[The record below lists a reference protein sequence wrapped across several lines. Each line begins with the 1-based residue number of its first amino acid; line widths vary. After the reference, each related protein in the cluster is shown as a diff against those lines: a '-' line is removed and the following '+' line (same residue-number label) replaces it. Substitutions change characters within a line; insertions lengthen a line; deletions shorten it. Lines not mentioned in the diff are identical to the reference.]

1 MQENVF
7 PMGKANFLIFRES
20 DIMKKKISRKTILK
34 GIALGTISLP
44 LFLRGL
50 LHENRAQSSSGP
62 SISGRT
68 YEWKMVTTW
77 PPNFPVIGETCQL
90 FADLCEAMSGGRIKI
105 RVYGGGELV
114 PALESFD
121 AVRTGAAEVGSGAA
135 YYWAGKAAAAQFFA
149 TVPFGM
155 NAQQVNAWLLGGGG
169 WQLWEELYRDFGL
182 VPFPGGNTGVQ
193 MGGWFNREVNTLAD
207 LKGLKM
213 RIPGL
218 GGKVL
223 EKAGGSPVLLAGGE
237 IYTGLER
244 GIIDATEWLGPFHDS
259 LMGFPEIARY
269 YYTPGWHEPGTV
281 LEFFLNKKAFDG
293 LPQDLQA
300 IVRSAAMHCNQWCL
314 SMMEA
319 KNAEA
324 YAKLLADGVEV
335 RTFSKEILQQL
346 YVYNQEAVQELADS
360 SPFARRVYDS
370 YSTFQQKSR
379 DYAGITE
386 KVYHEEIQQL
396 N

>member
-1 MQENVF
+1 
-7 PMGKANFLIFRES
+7 
-20 DIMKKKISRKTILK
+20 MKKVSRKNVLK

-50 LHENRAQSSSGP
+50 LQDSKAQNTTSAVF
-62 SISGRT
+62 SGRT

-90 FADLCEAMSGGRIKI
+90 FADLCASMSNGRIKI
-105 RVYGGGELV
+105 RVYGAGELV
-114 PALESFD
+114 PALECFD
-121 AVRTGAAEVGSGAA
+121 AVRTGAAEVASGAA
-135 YYWAGKAAAAQFFA
+135 YYWAGKTPAAQFFA

-155 NAQQVNAWLLGGGG
+155 NAQQVNAWLLAGGGLEL
-169 WQLWEELYRDFGL
+169 WQQLYSDFGL
-182 VPFPGGNTGVQ
+182 IPFPGGNTGVQ

-223 EKAGGSPVLLAGGE
+223 EKAGGAPVLLAGGE

-244 GIIDATEWLGPFHDS
+244 GVIDATEWLGPFHDT
-259 LMGFPEIARY
+259 LMGFHEIAKY

-281 LEFFLNKKAFDG
+281 LELFLNKKAYEE
-293 LPQDLQA
+293 LPPDLQS
-300 IVRSAAMHCNQWCL
+300 IVKAAALYCNQWCL
-314 SMMEA
+314 SLMEA

-324 YAKLLADGVEV
+324 FAQLLTKGVDV
-335 RTFSKEILQQL
+335 RSFSPEILAQL
-346 YVYNQEAVQELADS
+346 YQYNQEAVRELADS
-360 SPFARRVYDS
+360 NPFATQVYAS
-370 YSTFQQKSR
+370 YEGFRQKAN
-379 DYAGITE
+379 DYAAITE
-386 KVYHEEIQQL
+386 KAYYERMQSL
-396 N
+396 S

>member
-1 MQENVF
+1 MTGFSYFF
-7 PMGKANFLIFRES
+7 PAKNHFM
-20 DIMKKKISRKTILK
+20 KKISRKRILQ

-50 LHENRAQSSSGP
+50 LHENRAQGGGSNTFSS
-62 SISGRT
+62 RT

-90 FADLCEAMSGGRIKI
+90 FADLCESMSGGRIKI
-105 RVYGGGELV
+105 RVYGAGELV
-114 PALESFD
+114 PALECFD
-121 AVRTGAAEVGSGAA
+121 AVRTGAAEVSSGAA

-155 NAQQVNAWLLGGGG
+155 NAQQVNAWLLAGGGLEL
-169 WQLWEELYRDFGL
+169 WQELYADFGL

-193 MGGWFNREVNTLAD
+193 MGGWFNREVNTLND

-244 GIIDATEWLGPFHDS
+244 GVIDATEWLGPFHDR
-259 LMGFPEIARY
+259 LMGFHEIAKY

-281 LEFFLNKKAFDG
+281 LELFLNQKAYDS
-293 LPQDLQA
+293 LSPDLQA
-300 IVRSAAMHCNQWCL
+300 IVRAAALYSNQWCL
-314 SMMEA
+314 AQMEA
-319 KNAEA
+319 RNAEA
-324 YAKLLADGVEV
+324 FAQLLTEGVDV
-335 RTFSKEILQQL
+335 RTYSQDILTQL
-346 YVYNQEAVQELADS
+346 YQYNQEAVRELADS
-360 SPFARRVYDS
+360 TPFATRVFDS
-370 YSTFQQKSR
+370 YSAFRQKAV
-379 DYAGITE
+379 DYAAITE
-386 KVYHEEIQQL
+386 KAYYEQIQGL
-396 N
+396 S

>member
-1 MQENVF
+1 
-7 PMGKANFLIFRES
+7 
-20 DIMKKKISRKTILK
+20 MKVSRKNVLK

-50 LHENRAQSSSGP
+50 LHENRAQGGNGP
-62 SISGRT
+62 AISGRT

-155 NAQQVNAWLLGGGG
+155 NAQQVNAWLIGGGG
-169 WQLWEELYRDFGL
+169 LQLWEELYRDFGL

-193 MGGWFNREVNTLAD
+193 MGGWFNREVNTLSD

-244 GIIDATEWLGPFHDS
+244 GVIDATEWLGPFHDS

-281 LEFFLNKKAFDG
+281 LEFFMNKGAFDG
-293 LPQDLQA
+293 LPKDLQA
-300 IVRSAAMHCNQWCL
+300 IVRSAAMHSNQWCL

-324 YAKLLADGVEV
+324 YAKLLADGVDV
-335 RTFSKEILQQL
+335 RTFSEEILQQL
-346 YVYNQEAVQELADS
+346 YVYNQQAVQELADS
-360 SPFARRVYDS
+360 TPFARRVYDS
-370 YSTFQQKSR
+370 YSAFRQKSR
-379 DYAGITE
+379 DYASITE
-386 KVYHEEIQQL
+386 KVYYGQIQQL
-396 N
+396 S

>member
-1 MQENVF
+1 MCRTLAIYDRLFVLF
-7 PMGKANFLIFRES
+7 SAKDYS
-20 DIMKKKISRKTILK
+20 MKKFSRKRILQ

-50 LHENRAQSSSGP
+50 LHENRAQGGGTNTFSS
-62 SISGRT
+62 RT

-90 FADLCEAMSGGRIKI
+90 FADLCESMSGGRIKI
-105 RVYGGGELV
+105 RVYGAGELV
-114 PALESFD
+114 PALECFD
-121 AVRTGAAEVGSGAA
+121 AVRTGAAEVASGAA

-155 NAQQVNAWLLGGGG
+155 NAQQVNAWLLAGGGLEL
-169 WQLWEELYRDFGL
+169 WQELYADFGL

-244 GIIDATEWLGPFHDS
+244 GVIDATEWLGPYHDT
-259 LMGFPEIARY
+259 LMGFHEIAKY

-281 LEFFLNKKAFDG
+281 LELFLNKKAYDS
-293 LPQDLQA
+293 LSPDLQA
-300 IVRSAAMHCNQWCL
+300 IVKAAALYSNQWCL
-314 SMMEA
+314 AQMEA
-319 KNAEA
+319 KNASSFNE
-324 YAKLLADGVEV
+324 LLQAGVDV
-335 RTFSKEILQQL
+335 RSLSPEIMEQL
-346 YVYNQEAVQELADS
+346 YRYNQEAVGELAES
-360 SPFARRVYDS
+360 TPFATRVYES
-370 YSTFQQKSR
+370 YTAFRQKAN

-386 KVYHEEIQQL
+386 KAYYEQIQRL
-396 N
+396 S

>member
-1 MQENVF
+1 MCRTLAIYDRLFVLF
-7 PMGKANFLIFRES
+7 SAKYRFM
-20 DIMKKKISRKTILK
+20 KKISRKRILQ

-50 LHENRAQSSSGP
+50 LHENRAQGGGNNTFSS
-62 SISGRT
+62 RT

-90 FADLCEAMSGGRIKI
+90 FADLCESMSGGRIKI
-105 RVYGGGELV
+105 RVYGAGELV
-114 PALESFD
+114 PALECFD
-121 AVRTGAAEVGSGAA
+121 AVRTGAAEVASGAA

-155 NAQQVNAWLLGGGG
+155 NAQQVNAWLLAGGGLEL
-169 WQLWEELYRDFGL
+169 WQELYADFGL

-207 LKGLKM
+207 LRGLKM

-244 GIIDATEWLGPFHDS
+244 GVIDATEWLGPFHDR
-259 LMGFPEIARY
+259 LMGFHEIAKY

-281 LEFFLNKKAFDG
+281 LELFLNKKAFDS
-293 LPQDLQA
+293 LSPDLQA
-300 IVRSAAMHCNQWCL
+300 IVRAAALYSNQWCL
-314 SMMEA
+314 AQMEA
-319 KNAEA
+319 RNAEA
-324 YAKLLADGVEV
+324 FAQLLAEGVDV
-335 RTFSKEILQQL
+335 RTYSQDILAQL
-346 YVYNQEAVQELADS
+346 HQYNQQAVQELADS
-360 SPFARRVYDS
+360 SPFASRVYKS
-370 YSTFQQKSR
+370 YTAFRQKAI

-386 KVYHEEIQQL
+386 KAYYEQIQGL
-396 N
+396 S